1 MSIRL
6 FNLLSI
12 LLLVISLC
20 SCGPADVSGGAED
33 GLIPAPGA
41 FPDENKPADV
51 AGNEEMISNAGDREE
66 MKSAQLTLKISDFD
80 KARQAVRD
88 FTIQNKGY
96 LVRSEQKG
104 ENPEKLTGTLV
115 IRVPSATYDDTL
127 VFLRDMGKLYEL
139 SEQAEEVSQQLF
151 DLEARLRNARILEKR
166 ILSILSDQTGN
177 IHDVVDAERELAQ
190 VRSRIEE
197 MESRLK
203 GLRGKVDYARFTIH
217 LFVSGSKEVEIRAWY
232 GPLLQDLRDLGFVI
246 AGSLGILITVIVAVL
261 PWLLLLWFI
270 RRRWIARRGKKKKAT
285 PQ

>member
-12 LLLVISLC
+12 LLLIISLF
-20 SCGPADVSGGAED
+20 SCGLADVGGGAE
-33 GLIPAPGA
+33 GSLIPAPGA
-41 FPDENKPADV
+41 FQDENKLADV
-51 AGNEEMISNAGDREE
+51 TGNEEMISNAGKREE

-80 KARQAVRD
+80 KARQAVQD
-88 FTIQNKGY
+88 FIIKNKGY

-127 VFLRDMGKLYEL
+127 VFLRSLGKLYEL
-139 SEQAEEVSQQLF
+139 SEQAEEVSQQVF

-203 GLRGKVDYARFTIH
+203 SLRGKVDYARFTIH
-217 LFVSGSKEVEIRAWY
+217 LFVSGSKEVETRAWY

-270 RRRWIARRGKKKKAT
+270 RRRWIAWRAKKKKAT